1 MRIARFLIAYGVVS
15 VLGVLVSLFLA
26 QNTRVERLTFF
37 GRDISASLAW
47 IMLAATAGGFLFALL
62 LLLPGRIA
70 ATLHIWSLHK
80 ETRQLDE
87 ELVWQSERH
96 DELLDHH
103 ERLLSGHEWL
113 LGVYRRTRGEL
124 DQAISERDA
133 LKVHL
138 AKANDALATQQL
150 AAQQLAAQQKVV
162 VRREIIIP
170 APVRQS
176 SESAPTAP
184 RIQVAPKAPA
194 AVAVDEPEDPQEEKL
209 ALSVGA
215 RAPEP
220 VASEP
225 VASEPV
231 ASEPVASEPVASEP
245 VASIQQKQDNAA
257 PSETASDESWLVHS
271 AAPSESIFGEMLM
284 PRVRSFTSSLDS
296 WRRQTWSSA
305 QRLYTQGA
313 ERVERAITRT
323 RQFGVTTWNRFKERL
338 GGFSARADE
347 DRRVSPIT
355 HPK

>member
-1 MRIARFLIAYGVVS
+1 MRIARFLVAYSVVS

-26 QNTRVERLTFF
+26 QNTQVERLTFF

-47 IMLAATAGGFLFALL
+47 IMLAATVAGFLFALL

-70 ATLHIWSLHK
+70 ATLHIWALRK

-138 AKANDALATQQL
+138 AKANDALA
-150 AAQQLAAQQKVV
+150 AQQKVV

-170 APVRQS
+170 APVRQT
-176 SESAPTAP
+176 SESTPTAP
-184 RIQVAPKAPA
+184 RIQAAPKAPA
-194 AVAVDEPEDPQEEKL
+194 AVALGEPEDAKEEKP

-215 RAPEP
+215 QTP
-220 VASEP
+220 
-225 VASEPV
+225 
-231 ASEPVASEPVASEP
+231 EPVASEP
-245 VASIQQKQDNAA
+245 VASIQQKQDITT

-271 AAPSESIFGEMLM
+271 SEPSGSIFGEVLM
-284 PRVRSFTSSLDS
+284 PRVRSLTSSLDS

-313 ERVERAITRT
+313 ERVERAIIRT
-323 RQFGVTTWNRFKERL
+323 RQFSVTTWNRLKERL
-338 GGFSARADE
+338 GGFHAQADE
-347 DRRVSPIT
+347 DQRVSPIT

>member
-26 QNTRVERLTFF
+26 QNTQVQRLTFF

-47 IMLAATAGGFLFALL
+47 IMLAATVAGFLFALL

-70 ATLHIWSLHK
+70 ATLHIWSLRK
-80 ETRQLDE
+80 ETRALDE

-113 LGVYRRTRGEL
+113 LSVYRGTRGEL

-138 AKANDALATQQL
+138 AKANDALA
-150 AAQQLAAQQKVV
+150 AQQKVV

-170 APVRQS
+170 APVRQT
-176 SESAPTAP
+176 SESTPTAP
-184 RIQVAPKAPA
+184 RILVAPKVPV
-194 AVAVDEPEDPQEEKL
+194 AVAVDEPEDAKEEKP

-215 RAPEP
+215 QAPEP
-220 VASEP
+220 A
-225 VASEPV
+225 
-231 ASEPVASEPVASEP
+231 ASEP
-245 VASIQQKQDNAA
+245 VASIQVIAT

-271 AAPSESIFGEMLM
+271 SEPSGSIFGETLM
-284 PRVRSFTSSLDS
+284 PRVRSLTTSLDS

-305 QRLYTQGA
+305 QRLYTQGV
-313 ERVERAITRT
+313 ERVDRAIIRT
-323 RQFGVTTWNRFKERL
+323 RQFGITTWNRLKERL
-338 GGFSARADE
+338 GGFSARTE
-347 DRRVSPIT
+347 DRRRVSPLT